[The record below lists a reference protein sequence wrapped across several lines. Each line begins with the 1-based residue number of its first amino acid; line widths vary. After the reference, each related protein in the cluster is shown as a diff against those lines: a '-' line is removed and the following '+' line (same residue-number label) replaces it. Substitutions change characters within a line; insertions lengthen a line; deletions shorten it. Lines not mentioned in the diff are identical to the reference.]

1 MRQLTLLLSI
11 GFGFSVAVWGCPGKK
26 EEEAQ
31 PAGEG
36 LDAGTA
42 AAALEEVQEAEPNEK
57 TEQAME
63 IAKGCVVIASLEAAP
78 GEKKRARD
86 WYRIAPASKQVV
98 KIAASGI
105 SGEDL
110 NLAFLDA
117 DKNDL
122 MTVDSGGEGEGETFP
137 NLTIEREVYLRV
149 YGSRGGKGG
158 AYKLKV
164 EMSDPAGGQEE
175 EDNGRYSRANRLQVG
190 DRVQGYLG
198 AKNDEDWY
206 QLALQDLPTGSVLR
220 VDLTG
225 VEGVRFGLG
234 VLDQDRRPIMEA
246 KGDEAGKGIV
256 IRNLGLP
263 GTPET
268 VYLVVKSEWVPAPKP
283 KKADRTFNLNTR
295 YSLGVS
301 SEAGGDDLERE
312 PNNRADEAVTLLD
325 GQKIRG
331 YLSPPDDVDWYAIE
345 VERPSLLSAEL
356 SALDRVDLK
365 LYVVDPEKKDQSKD
379 FALVKIDHA
388 QVNEE
393 EKLTNCALQPGKN
406 YVRVEAAWKRVDE
419 KWVKEAE
426 NLDETYSLTLNL
438 RTDDGRE
445 EREPNDRPELAT
457 PIQAGQTLRGTL
469 HPMRDADYYKLD
481 LSGQAGP
488 RDTTIE
494 CTGIPKVDISIALLG
509 PEKDEKGQPKSV
521 AGSKKGRGEQAEQ
534 IRQELMPGEYLVKV
548 FGHPAGE
555 SNTIDQYVLTVTQP

>member
-1 MRQLTLLLSI
+1 MKRLALLILMS
-11 GFGFSVAVWGCPGKK
+11 FGLCVSVSGCPEKK
-26 EEEAQ
+26 EAEQ
-31 PAGEG
+31 PDGEMP
-36 LDAGTA
+36 DAG
-42 AAALEEVQEAEPNEK
+42 LEKPVLKEVAEAEPNEK
-57 TEQAME
+57 TDQAME
-63 IAKGCVVIASLEAAP
+63 IKEGCVVTATLEAAV

-86 WYRIAPASKQVV
+86 WYRIAPDGRQVV
-98 KIAASGI
+98 RITASGI
-105 SGEDL
+105 AGEDL

-122 MTVDSGGEGEGETFP
+122 MTVDSGGEGAGEVFP
-137 NLTIEREVYLRV
+137 NLTIDREIYMRI
-149 YGSRGGKGG
+149 YGARGGSGG
-158 AYKLKV
+158 AYRLTV
-164 EMSDPAGGQEE
+164 EMFAPAEGEEE
-175 EDNGRYSRANRLQVG
+175 EDNGRYSRANPLNIG
-190 DRVQGYLG
+190 DRVRGYLG

-206 QLALQDLPTGSVLR
+206 QLSLKELPTGSVLR

-225 VEGVRFGLG
+225 VERVRFGLE
-234 VLDQDRRPIMEA
+234 VLDSDRRPIMKA
-246 KGDEAGKGIV
+246 KGDEAGDGIV

-268 VYLVVKSEWVPAPKP
+268 VYLVVKSDWVPTPKP
-283 KKADRTFNLNTR
+283 KKADRTFNPEAK

-312 PNNRADEAVTLLD
+312 PNNRADEAATLLD

-365 LYVVDPEKKDQSKD
+365 IYVVDPEKKDQTKD
-379 FALVKIDHA
+379 FELVKIDHA

-393 EKLTNCALQPGKN
+393 EKLTNCALEPGKN
-406 YVRVEAAWKRVDE
+406 YVRVEAAWKKVDD

-438 RTDDGRE
+438 RTDEGKE
-445 EREPNDRPELAT
+445 EREPNDKPDRAT
-457 PIQAGQTLRGTL
+457 PIRVGQTLRGTL
-469 HPMRDADYYKLD
+469 HPMRDEDYYRLD

-494 CTGIPKVDISIALLG
+494 CTGIPKVDVAIALLG
-509 PEKDEKGQPKSV
+509 PELDGKGQPKPV
-521 AGSKKGRGEQAEQ
+521 AESKKGRGEQNEQ
-534 IRQELMPGEYLVKV
+534 IQKELMPGEYLIRVW
-548 FGHPAGE
+548 GRPRSE